1 MKEECKPS
9 FFPKIPK
16 KGYFLNFFSYANIQD
31 SFFLLYQNPS
41 RNLMCLEIAVPQF
54 YIYYWAY
61 TVKRIRR
68 CWMTSFQQRD
78 SFQMTQDA
86 HDVNATGK
94 FPKKG

>member
-41 RNLMCLEIAVPQF
+41 EKPDVFRNSSSPVLHLLLGLHCEEDQEVLDDILPAKRQF
-54 YIYYWAY
+54 PD
-61 TVKRIRR
+61 
-68 CWMTSFQQRD
+68 D
-78 SFQMTQDA
+78 SGCT
-86 HDVNATGK
+86 
-94 FPKKG
+94 